1 MTSIT
6 VEAVDMES
14 GLKGGNYS
22 YVDVTEQTTI
32 GHGEV
37 STLINNN
44 CAILNIFTCKSKIL
58 E

>member
-37 STLINNN
+37 SAIIN
-44 CAILNIFTCKSKIL
+44 
-58 E
+58 